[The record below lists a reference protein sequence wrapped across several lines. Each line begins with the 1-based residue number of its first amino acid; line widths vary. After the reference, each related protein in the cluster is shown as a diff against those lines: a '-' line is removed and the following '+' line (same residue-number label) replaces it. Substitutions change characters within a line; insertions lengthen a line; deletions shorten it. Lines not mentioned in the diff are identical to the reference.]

1 MKETITFFWFRR
13 DLRIEDNCGL
23 FHALGSGKP
32 VQAVFIFDTDILDKL
47 DDKHDRRLVFIH
59 LQLKEI
65 NRMLREHGATL
76 LVRCGRPSDV
86 WKSLIEEYDVGSVYA
101 NHDYEPYAIKRDEEI
116 RRCLG
121 ERGISFHTFKD
132 QVIFERDEVV
142 KVDGTPY
149 TVFTPYSKKWKAL
162 AGDRHFRSYPS
173 GKHLADFRKCRY
185 EEIPSLATVGFEEF
199 EINVP
204 SKTPDRKKIR
214 DYAMTRDIPSLDGTT
229 HLSVHLRFG
238 TVSIRNVFR
247 IARELS
253 DKWADELIWREFYMS
268 ILWHFPYVT
277 ESSFKPAYDK
287 LVWKAD
293 EENFQRWCDG
303 RTGFPIVDAGMR
315 ELSSSGFM
323 HNRLRMIT
331 STFLTKYLLIDWRWG
346 EAWFAKKLIDF
357 DLSANNGGW
366 QWSAGTGVDAAPYF
380 RIFSM
385 ESQTK
390 RFDPEM
396 KYIKKWIPEFGT
408 KQYPEPVVDY
418 KFARKRCLDFYKHG
432 LS

>member
-1 MKETITFFWFRR
+1 
-13 DLRIEDNCGL
+13 
-23 FHALGSGKP
+23 
-32 VQAVFIFDTDILDKL
+32 VQALFIFDRDILDKL

-59 LQLKEI
+59 LQLKEL
-65 NRMLREHGATL
+65 NRKLREQGATL
-76 LVRCGRPSDV
+76 LVKHGRPCDV
-86 WKSLIEEYDVGSVYA
+86 WKALTGEYRIDSVYT
-101 NHDYEPYAIKRDEEI
+101 NHDYEPYALKRDAEI
-116 RRCLG
+116 REYLESG
-121 ERGISFHTFKD
+121 NIAFHTFKD
-132 QVIFERDEVV
+132 QVVFEKDEVV
-142 KVDGTPY
+142 KDDGTPY
-149 TVFTPYSKKWKAL
+149 TVFTPYSKKWKQKVR
-162 AGDRHFRSYPS
+162 GDHFRSYPS
-173 GKHLADFRKCRY
+173 GELKGKFLKSSFR
-185 EEIPSLATVGFEEF
+185 EVPSLKSLGFEEF
-199 EINVP
+199 EIIVP
-204 SKTPDRKKIR
+204 PNIPDLKKIR
-214 DYAMTRDIPSLDGTT
+214 NYAHTRDIPSLDATT

-238 TVSIRNVFR
+238 TVSIRDLFR
-247 IARELS
+247 RAWTISE
-253 DKWADELIWREFYMS
+253 KWTDELIWREFYMS
-268 ILWHFPYVT
+268 ILWHFPLVT
-277 ESSFKPAYDK
+277 ERSFKPVYDK

-293 EENFQRWCDG
+293 EENFKRWCDG
-303 RTGFPIVDAGMR
+303 LTGFPIVDAGMR
-315 ELSSSGFM
+315 ELSTTGFM

-390 RFDPEM
+390 RFDPEL

-418 KFARKRCLDFYKHG
+418 EFARKRCLDFYKHG

>member
-23 FHALGSGKP
+23 FHALRSGKP

-59 LQLKEI
+59 HQLKEL
-65 NRMLREHGATL
+65 NKLLGEQGAAL
-76 LVRCGRPSDV
+76 LVKHGRPLEV
-86 WKSLIEEYDVGSVYA
+86 WKTLAREYKVDSVYT
-101 NHDYEPYAIKRDEEI
+101 NHDYEPYALKRDKQI
-116 RRCLG
+116 REYLESRN
-121 ERGISFHTFKD
+121 IPFHTFKD
-132 QVIFERDEVV
+132 QVIFEKDDVV
-142 KVDGTPY
+142 KEVGTPY

-162 AGDRHFRSYPS
+162 ASDESFKPYSSENFRANF
-173 GKHLADFRKCRY
+173 HKCPY
-185 EEIPSLATVGFEEF
+185 IEIPGLKSVGFEEF
-199 EINVP
+199 EMEIP
-204 SKTPDRKKIR
+204 PKIPDRKKISN
-214 DYAMTRDIPSLDGTT
+214 YASTRDIPSLDGTT

-238 TVSIRNVFR
+238 TVSIRNIFS
-247 IARELS
+247 IARMLS

-268 ILWHFPYVT
+268 ILWHFPHVT
-277 ESSFKPAYDK
+277 EKSFKPAYDK

-390 RFDPEM
+390 RFDPEL

-418 KFARKRCLDFYKHG
+418 EFARKRCLDFYKHG